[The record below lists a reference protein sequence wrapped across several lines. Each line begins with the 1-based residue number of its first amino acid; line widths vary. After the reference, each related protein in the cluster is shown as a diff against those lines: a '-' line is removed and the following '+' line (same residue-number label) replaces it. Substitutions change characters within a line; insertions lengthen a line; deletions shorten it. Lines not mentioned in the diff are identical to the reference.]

1 MKAKIKSILRPYYR
15 QLIYFLKGFRRIGL
29 KTNQFTIISNNCTGG
44 YVYQFFGIPYRSPT
58 AGIEI
63 HPDDYVKLI
72 MNPHYYFT
80 QPIDFLSDPK
90 RARHYPQRKNAPN
103 YGNYPV
109 GTIGDIEIFF
119 THYHSKEEARSKWE
133 RRCSKICYEKL
144 IFLFVENEWMTEK
157 ERQTFLSAQTKGKK
171 IYLRHTHPEIPPIS
185 QAGEIYVPNVPIRNG
200 IAAWTP
206 KIIIN
211 NIHWKKVINSLT

>member
-58 AGIEI
+58 AGIGI

-157 ERQTFLSAQTKGKK
+157 ERQTFLSAQTKGKISICVTLILKFHQYPRQEK
-171 IYLRHTHPEIPPIS
+171 IMFPTFLLET
-185 QAGEIYVPNVPIRNG
+185 G
-200 IAAWTP
+200 
-206 KIIIN
+206 
-211 NIHWKKVINSLT
+211 